1 MKKTFL
7 ILLSIFIIIVLI
19 LVFAI
24 HTSEK
29 RKALVDDYNKT
40 YTVYENREIMGTE
53 LISLINKAID
63 DNEKNNVEKQEN
75 TIYYE
80 NNNKNSIQITVQFL
94 NAEKGKEDELS
105 EEIIPMENIARQ
117 TSESFMQFYSTA
129 KFKCTKIEYHEN
141 TNFVKSLAFE
151 QVNEQVKL
159 E

>member
-63 DNEKNNVEKQEN
+63 DTF
-75 TIYYE
+75 TIKI
-80 NNNKNSIQITVQFL
+80 NDKKDNKF
-94 NAEKGKEDELS
+94 EEL
-105 EEIIPMENIARQ
+105 
-117 TSESFMQFYSTA
+117 
-129 KFKCTKIEYHEN
+129 
-141 TNFVKSLAFE
+141 L
-151 QVNEQVKL
+151 
-159 E
+159 